1 MDSILEIMQ
10 DGIYIA
16 DGEANTVYVNHSYE
30 LISGL
35 RRSEMI
41 GRNMK
46 DLVEEGV
53 ISVSGTLSVLKTGES
68 ITIDQSF
75 RTGKRAVI
83 TSSPVYGDEKTRDT
97 IIMVVTI
104 VREITELYSIRREMQ
119 RLNEQNHHL
128 ANEVERLSNE
138 LNGNVPLV
146 AVSASSIR
154 LLQLAERVAMLDA
167 PVLICGE
174 NGVGKEE
181 LARYIH
187 RRSGRSM
194 FPFVRIDWTMVPGD
208 HPERVL
214 FGEGDPGTNGYTT
227 GLLEHADGGCVFV
240 DEIAGMPDSVKGHF
254 LSLLRSGSCML
265 QDGTSRKMN
274 IRFLFSSTYSWR
286 ELREEKMPGEEILNY
301 LSAFPMEIRPLRERR
316 EDIIPL
322 SDHFL
327 KRYNRKTGEH
337 KRFSMQCYKALLRYD
352 WPENVWE
359 VRTVTERA
367 AIISRGDEIEEP
379 DLMLDFMKEEKT
391 AKPEALHI
399 GEKNGRFTVHEEC
412 RDLKYESSRLEAF
425 YMSRAFEKYHN
436 IRDAAASLGIDS
448 STFVRKRQRYKQM
461 GLMEEE

>member
-1 MDSILEIMQ
+1 MSELTKTYKRTKRNLMKNRFLFEQLVKRDFSHKYKGTMLGMGWSILAPLLQLLVLKIVFTEFFGRNTPHFTIYLFSGVTVMNYYREATTNGMTSLVSNASILTKIKVPKYLFLLSRNVSALVNYMLILIVYLLFCVM
-10 DGIYIA
+10 DGI
-16 DGEANTVYVNHSYE
+16 DFHANLILLVFPVLCLLVMNIGVGMVLSALYVF
-30 LISGL
+30 
-35 RRSEMI
+35 
-41 GRNMK
+41 
-46 DLVEEGV
+46 
-53 ISVSGTLSVLKTGES
+53 
-68 ITIDQSF
+68 F
-75 RTGKRAVI
+75 RDMT
-83 TSSPVYGDEKTRDT
+83 Y
-97 IIMVVTI
+97 
-104 VREITELYSIRREMQ
+104 LYSI
-119 RLNEQNHHL
+119 
-128 ANEVERLSNE
+128 
-138 LNGNVPLV
+138 
-146 AVSASSIR
+146 
-154 LLQLAERVAMLDA
+154 
-167 PVLICGE
+167 
-174 NGVGKEE
+174 
-181 LARYIH
+181 
-187 RRSGRSM
+187 
-194 FPFVRIDWTMVPGD
+194 
-208 HPERVL
+208 
-214 FGEGDPGTNGYTT
+214 
-227 GLLEHADGGCVFV
+227 
-240 DEIAGMPDSVKGHF
+240 F
-254 LSLLRSGSCML
+254 LM
-265 QDGTSRKMN
+265 
-274 IRFLFSSTYSWR
+274 
-286 ELREEKMPGEEILNY
+286 ILNY